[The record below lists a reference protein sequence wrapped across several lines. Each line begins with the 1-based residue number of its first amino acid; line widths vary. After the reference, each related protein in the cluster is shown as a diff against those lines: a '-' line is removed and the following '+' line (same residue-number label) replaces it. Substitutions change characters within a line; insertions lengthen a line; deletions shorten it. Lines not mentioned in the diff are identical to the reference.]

1 MPMTASIVG
10 NDPLARF
17 LRAHALGD
25 DKHPIP
31 LVATR
36 IDVTI
41 RGGLASVTSERTFR
55 NSETRSIEATMT
67 FPVPVDATL
76 CSLTARID
84 GRTLN
89 AVAQARDKARETY
102 EEAIDKGKA
111 AALHEELLKGIHM
124 LSVAHVR
131 SWRRDRG
138 HGHLDGAAVVH
149 RWRAAIAHPHHGR
162 RDLRPLA
169 ACRHPTIS

>member
-17 LRAHALGD
+17 LQNRAA

-31 LVATR
+31 LIATR

-41 RGGLASVTSERTFR
+41 RGGLASVPTERTFR
-55 NSETRSIEATMT
+55 NAEQHSIEATMT

-76 CSLTARID
+76 CSLAARID
-84 GRTLN
+84 GRKLLAT
-89 AVAQARDKARETY
+89 AQARAKARETY
-102 EEAIDKGKA
+102 EDAVAKGKA

-124 LSVAHVR
+124 LSVAHVNPGISVSHCATSESMSEACAPDMPAFR
-131 SWRRDRG
+131 V
-138 HGHLDGAAVVH
+138 GA
-149 RWRAAIAHPHHGR
+149 
-162 RDLRPLA
+162 
-169 ACRHPTIS
+169 